1 MDECVKVVVRCR
13 PMNRKERDEDRKSIV
28 EMDCS
33 LGQVKLSNPRRCGA
47 EKLFTFDQVYDETST
62 QKTVYNEVAFPLV
75 ESIFEGFNG
84 TIFAYGQTGCGKTWT
99 MSGREDTAAEAAEVG
114 EEEGERHR
122 HRGIIPNS
130 FEHIFETIKLKLL
143 ENESNAAERTEF
155 LVRASYLEIYNEEMR
170 DLMQPQGGKKLLL
183 KEDPEKGIHVQNLT
197 YTVVEDR
204 AQIDEVLAKGTRN
217 RTVGATKMNETSSR
231 SHSIFSIVIEMS
243 EAEEG
248 SEGRFRV
255 GKLNLIDLAGSER
268 QSKTGATGNRLKEGC
283 KINLSLSALG
293 NVISALV
300 DSKGQGRAHVPYRDS
315 KLTRLLQDSLGG
327 NARTVMISAISPA
340 DYNYEETLSTLRYAN
355 RAKNI
360 KNKPVINEDPKDALL
375 REYKLQIQQLTELL
389 KQQQGQGVAL
399 SQPLPKPSSGPET
412 TVGTPNEAQE
422 HQVDGKDA
430 ADQALMIE
438 YKDAIMEQRNML
450 GAALDAKEEEIQEQ
464 RRQREE
470 LERKLQELQARVL
483 HQGYSSKNADAR
495 TVEDNHARKLKKDR
509 EHRRAHL
516 RLKQKKRRE
525 AEMLQGAYALRF

>member
-1 MDECVKVVVRCR
+1 MSKKESSEGRKGIVRMDPSV
-13 PMNRKERDEDRKSIV
+13 
-28 EMDCS
+28 
-33 LGQVKLSNPRRCGA
+33 GQVRLSNPKREGA
-47 EKLFTFDQVYDETST
+47 EKVFTFDQVYDESST

-75 ESIFEGFNG
+75 ESVFEGFNG

-99 MSGREDTAAEAAEVG
+99 MSGREDRPEDEA
-114 EEEGERHR
+114 EEGFERNK

-143 ENESNAAERTEF
+143 ENESNATAKTEF

-170 DLMQPQGGKKLLL
+170 DLMKPQGGKKLVL

-197 YTVVEDR
+197 YTVVEDKE
-204 AQIDEVLAKGTRN
+204 QIDNVLAKGTRN
-217 RTVGATKMNETSSR
+217 RTVGATKMNESSSR

-248 SEGRFRV
+248 NESRFRM

-300 DSKGQGRAHVPYRDS
+300 DAKGQSRAHVPYRDS

-340 DYNYEETLSTLRYAN
+340 DYNFEETLSTLRYAN

-360 KNKPVINEDPKDALL
+360 KNKPVVNEDPKDALL
-375 REYKLQIQQLTELL
+375 REYKLQIDQLMKLLNEKQSQQPISNPVLSLPDKPETIQDNSSKTRRTEG
-389 KQQQGQGVAL
+389 KQQAL
-399 SQPLPKPSSGPET
+399 
-412 TVGTPNEAQE
+412 
-422 HQVDGKDA
+422 DD
-430 ADQALMIE
+430 
-438 YKDAIMEQRNML
+438 YKDAIEEQRNRL

-464 RRQREE
+464 RRQREA
-470 LERKLQELQARVL
+470 LERKLQELQASVL

-495 TVEDNHARKLKKDR
+495 TVEDDHARRVKKDR

-525 AEMLQGAYALRF
+525 AELLQGMSNKLA